1 MSEGE
6 MKPVEMMKM
15 EMDKRRKWL
24 RRGEAGQ
31 ALVEAAVTAP
41 VLFLLLFGAAE
52 LARIAYT
59 AIEVAN
65 AAQAGVEYATQ
76 NEFTMT
82 DNPSNTNMTS
92 NGTTTSAGDDAAN
105 VSGLTTTASTGYVC
119 SDGSTAS
126 NTSTSNPTCPN
137 GSVGAIAI
145 PYITVTASAKF
156 DPLVYLPGLP
166 SSFTLSSSA
175 TESCVDCN

>member
-1 MSEGE
+1 MN
-6 MKPVEMMKM
+6 PVEMKKIELGRKSQWM
-15 EMDKRRKWL
+15 RRS
-24 RRGEAGQ
+24 EAGQ
-31 ALVEAAVTAP
+31 ALIEAAVTAP
-41 VLFLLLFGAAE
+41 ILFVLLFGAAE
-52 LARIAYT
+52 LARVAYT

-76 NEFTMT
+76 NQFTMS

-105 VSGLTTTASTGYVC
+105 VTGLTTTATTGYMC

-126 NTSTSNPTCPN
+126 NTSTTNPSCPN
-137 GSVGAIAI
+137 GSAGAIAI
-145 PYITVTASAKF
+145 PYITVTATANF
-156 DPLVYLPGLP
+156 DPLVYIPGLP
-166 SSFTLSSSA
+166 SSFTLQSSA